1 MSPEGRVAAVA
12 ERLMGLLE
20 TVPGREM
27 AASALCSALYKACAE
42 AKDVVSEHG
51 GLKKFITTPSLEH
64 AVRFVADE
72 VWLCNCRCMRAR
84 TRGGGGDLGQ
94 GSDG

>member
-72 VWLCNCRCMRAR
+72 VCVHTSNACTQVEWNV
-84 TRGGGGDLGQ
+84 GGRLG
-94 GSDG
+94 